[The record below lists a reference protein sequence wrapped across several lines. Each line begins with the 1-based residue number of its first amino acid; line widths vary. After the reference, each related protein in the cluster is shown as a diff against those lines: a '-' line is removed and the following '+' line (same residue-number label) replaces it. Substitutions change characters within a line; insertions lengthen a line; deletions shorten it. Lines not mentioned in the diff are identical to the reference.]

1 MKNQKK
7 KGLLELN
14 RKHRKKATS
23 SGFSSWKSSLG
34 AALKQAFEVKKT
46 PFPWTKAVSAGIC
59 TGLPAM
65 IGLMLGNLHFGLI
78 AGIGSFTY
86 LYMFNEPYAT
96 RAKKLG
102 SVMIGMS
109 LSVGIG
115 SLLAPSPIAS
125 AIMVGIIGF
134 IATFVFGALKIPGP
148 AAIFFV
154 LGFTMTTAMP
164 LDPTQAPLRAALVLS
179 GGAIAWIIGM
189 LPRILHPHG
198 PETTAVIK
206 VYHELA
212 NFIDAVGTD
221 SYDVARHKIVLAL
234 KTAEDTLAEG
244 YISWKVSNQY
254 KRLILLN
261 DHANNIFLSILE
273 HTDENSTRLPK
284 ELSDSVRLLT
294 AYMEQKN
301 TKTISQIQLPDYID
315 ETTMFL
321 FSKVYDADAIL
332 NEPVT
337 KINHEVKRTTLTLQT
352 LLGGAFDK
360 NSMVFHSSLRY
371 GIVLVVAA
379 LIAYYAPFNRSYWI
393 PLSCAA
399 VMSGSTIISTFHRA
413 IQRSFGTII
422 GILIASFVLSTHPQG
437 IVIVFL
443 SMILTFL
450 TELFIVRNYAIAAFF
465 ITPNALLMAESST
478 SLHNVS
484 YFATVRVIDIIIG
497 CMIGLLGAII
507 IGRRR
512 ASMLLPHIMAKTIR
526 SQEQFFMILFSEWRS
541 SAKHLIVHAQ
551 NKMHTNL
558 TNLKVVYTTA
568 LGELPNNK
576 TTLEYQWPSIF
587 SIEQL
592 GYLLDA
598 CFKLEKRP
606 ILDDKVLSQYLLV
619 FEMMAKSTELS
630 RPLPKKDVPDI
641 PGLAKVPKEIRDLQN
656 ALQINE
662 KASTS

>member
-1 MKNQKK
+1 
-7 KGLLELN
+7 LN
-14 RKHRKKATS
+14 RKHSKKTTP
-23 SGFSSWKSSLG
+23 SGFSPWESSLSV
-34 AALKQAFEVKKT
+34 ALRQAFEVKKT
-46 PFPWTKAVSAGIC
+46 PFPWTKAISAGIC
-59 TGLPAM
+59 TGVPAM
-65 IGLMLGNLHFGLI
+65 IGLILGNLHMGLI

-86 LYMFNEPYAT
+86 LYMFNEPYAK

-102 SVMIGMS
+102 SVMIGMA

-115 SLLAPSPIAS
+115 TLLAPSPIAS

-164 LDPTQAPLRAALVLS
+164 MDPAQAPLRAVLVLS

-198 PETTAVIK
+198 PETVAVIK

-221 SYDVARHKIVLAL
+221 NYDAARHKIVLAL
-234 KTAEDTLAEG
+234 KTAEDTLTEG
-244 YISWKVSNQY
+244 YISWKVSDQY
-254 KRLILLN
+254 KRLVLLN
-261 DHANNIFLSILE
+261 DHANNIFLSILA
-273 HTDENSTRLPK
+273 HTDEKYDTLPK
-284 ELSDSVRLLT
+284 ELSDAVRILITYIEHKNNKTLT
-294 AYMEQKN
+294 RIK
-301 TKTISQIQLPDYID
+301 LPDNID
-315 ETTMFL
+315 EATMNL

-332 NEPVT
+332 NEPIT
-337 KINHEVKRTTLTLQT
+337 KINREVKLPKLTLQT

-371 GIVLVVAA
+371 GIVLMIAA
-379 LIAYYAPFNRSYWI
+379 LIAYYSPFNRSYWI

-399 VMSGSTIISTFHRA
+399 VLSGATIVSTFHRA
-413 IQRSFGTII
+413 IQRTFGTII
-422 GILIASFVLSTHPQG
+422 GILVATFVLSTHPQG
-437 IVIVFL
+437 IVIVLL

-465 ITPNALLMAESST
+465 ITPNALLLAESAT

-484 YFATVRVIDIIIG
+484 YFATARVIDIIIG
-497 CMIGLLGAII
+497 CMIGLIGVII

-512 ASMLLPHIMAKTIR
+512 ASTLLPHIMAKTIR

-541 SAKHLIVHAQ
+541 SVKPLMIHAQ

-568 LGELPNNK
+568 LGEIPINK
-576 TTLEYQWPSIF
+576 KALELRWPSIF

-598 CFKLEKRP
+598 CFKLDKRP
-606 ILDDKVLSQYLLV
+606 VLNDKVLSQYLLV
-619 FEMMAKSTELS
+619 FEMMAKATELTE
-630 RPLPKKDVPDI
+630 PLPKKNVPDI
-641 PGLAKVPKEIRDLQN
+641 PGLAKIPKEIRDLQN
-656 ALQINE
+656 ALQLHE
-662 KASTS
+662 KAARS